1 MKKTWV
7 CSMAVVLA
15 VGLLSGCGQKTDS
28 APSESPADSEQAASP
43 QEEVQEEA
51 AEETSAEAEKEA
63 YHFIYVT
70 PAGANAYWVDVQD
83 GIDAAAKDLGVTVET
98 VGPDDVDQI
107 KQIEAMEAAAVDK
120 PDGIMTMALN
130 PESFTD
136 PVKKIV
142 EGGVPVVLLDGDAPE
157 SQRSFYVGV
166 NTFNQGVDMVKK
178 IASVAG
184 EDAKIGIVTAGL
196 DVDIINQR
204 IDGMR
209 EEMKNYEGMEIVAVE
224 DAHGDTIVAGEKA
237 TAMIQT
243 YPEINVMVAAG
254 ASDVPGVG
262 KAIEDLGKK
271 DEILGVAFNDD
282 PQGLSYLE
290 TGVYDFIIASLPF
303 EEGYATVQAM
313 LAVVKGEA
321 ESMPTDK
328 IYLRSIEINAENTKT
343 YKDSNPPSFDELVQA
358 AVE

>member
-1 MKKTWV
+1 MKKT
-7 CSMAVVLA
+7 LA
-15 VGLLSGCGQKTDS
+15 CIVALALAAGMLAACGQGGSSVSTPPQGGAGTGSS
-28 APSESPADSEQAASP
+28 AANGKD
-43 QEEVQEEA
+43 
-51 AEETSAEAEKEA
+51 

-83 GIDAAAKDLGVTVET
+83 GIDAAARDLGVTVET

-136 PVKKIV
+136 PVDKIV

-157 SQRSFYVGV
+157 SGRSFYVGV

-178 IASVAG
+178 IAAVAG

-209 EEMKNYEGMEIVAVE
+209 EEMKNHQGMEIVAVE

-262 KAIEDLGKK
+262 KAIDDLGKK
-271 DEILGVAFNDD
+271 DDILGVAFNDD
-282 PQGLSYLE
+282 PQGLSYLK
-290 TGVYDFIIASLPF
+290 TGVYDFIIASLPY

-313 LAVVKGEA
+313 VAVVSGDA
-321 ESMPTDK
+321 AGMPTDK
-328 IYLRSIEINAENTKT
+328 VYLRSIEINADNTDT
-343 YKDSNPPSFDELVQA
+343 YKDSNPPSFEELVQA
-358 AVE
+358 AAK